1 MPLYEYKGISGE
13 KNTYADGIIEALN
26 EDEAAYRLRQ
36 QKIIITSIV
45 LGKASKADKA
55 KRNKEESKG
64 ALSFMDK
71 FGSIKPKEIVLFS
84 KKMATMIRAG
94 LPVLDS
100 LKMAQEQISDKKL
113 QQIVATV
120 STDLQGGKDLSACF
134 GKHEKVFDNIYV
146 NMVKAGESSGK
157 LDIFLDKLVSI
168 LEKREKIKSEIKS
181 AMMYPMIIMI
191 IAAFVTIF
199 LLWKVVPVFEN
210 MYGGMGVELPA
221 PTRFIIACS
230 EFVTGMGG
238 LITLITMIAFVFFHK
253 YLLKNNNG
261 YKRFMDAAV
270 LKLPLFGNIIMQ
282 ATIARIA
289 LIKANL
295 FAAGVDVLEILDIA
309 MSSTT
314 NTLYI
319 EALGRIK
326 RGVFSGE
333 DMSKL
338 VEKEAVFPA
347 TYYQLIAVGERTG
360 NLEEM
365 FSSISSYYEEE
376 FDSVVKNL
384 STMIEPLSMVLI
396 GGIVATLLIAMYLP
410 IFSAGSVVG

>member
-1 MPLYEYKGISGE
+1 
-13 KNTYADGIIEALN
+13 
-26 EDEAAYRLRQ
+26 
-36 QKIIITSIV
+36 
-45 LGKASKADKA
+45 
-55 KRNKEESKG
+55 
-64 ALSFMDK
+64 
-71 FGSIKPKEIVLFS
+71 
-84 KKMATMIRAG
+84 
-94 LPVLDS
+94 
-100 LKMAQEQISDKKL
+100 
-113 QQIVATV
+113 
-120 STDLQGGKDLSACF
+120 
-134 GKHEKVFDNIYV
+134 
-146 NMVKAGESSGK
+146 
-157 LDIFLDKLVSI
+157 
-168 LEKREKIKSEIKS
+168 
-181 AMMYPMIIMI
+181 
-191 IAAFVTIF
+191 
-199 LLWKVVPVFEN
+199 
-210 MYGGMGVELPA
+210 
-221 PTRFIIACS
+221 
-230 EFVTGMGG
+230 MGG
-238 LITLITMIAFVFFHK
+238 LITLITMIALVLFHK
-253 YLLKNNNG
+253 YLLKNNKG
-261 YKRFMDAAV
+261 YKGFMDAAV
-270 LKLPLFGNIIMQ
+270 LKLPLFGNIILQ